1 MKKNILMTCAALA
14 SVCIITSFVL
24 TVSDL
29 SAPSTAVPE
38 PVPGESASD
47 SVSSPAAEAIEGI
60 PVNAVQY
67 YLREHNGKLAVFAPD
82 SDVPEL
88 VFDVYLSTLPAYDRG
103 QLQMGIPI
111 YSYEELVQRIALDQ
125 KDREELELKIQR
137 FLEKAESA
145 GEDGREVTG
154 TKKAGGEETDGR

>member
-24 TVSDL
+24 TVSD
-29 SAPSTAVPE
+29 
-38 PVPGESASD
+38 
-47 SVSSPAAEAIEGI
+47 SVSSPATEAIEGI

-111 YSYEELVQRIALDQ
+111 YSYEELVQRI
-125 KDREELELKIQR
+125 
-137 FLEKAESA
+137 
-145 GEDGREVTG
+145 EDYIS
-154 TKKAGGEETDGR
+154 

>member
-14 SVCIITSFVL
+14 SVCIITSFVLTVSDL

-47 SVSSPAAEAIEGI
+47 SVSSPATEAIEGI

-111 YSYEELVQRIALDQ
+111 YSYEELVQRI
-125 KDREELELKIQR
+125 
-137 FLEKAESA
+137 
-145 GEDGREVTG
+145 EDYIS
-154 TKKAGGEETDGR
+154 

>member
-1 MKKNILMTCAALA
+1 MTCAALA

-47 SVSSPAAEAIEGI
+47 SVSSPATEAIEGI

-67 YLREHNGKLAVFAPD
+67 YLREHNGKLAVFTPH

-111 YSYEELVQRIALDQ
+111 YSYEELVQRI
-125 KDREELELKIQR
+125 
-137 FLEKAESA
+137 
-145 GEDGREVTG
+145 EDYIS
-154 TKKAGGEETDGR
+154 

>member
-1 MKKNILMTCAALA
+1 MYRFSFSILNCIIVPLLGTISIRRLLASSIERVSCFEENILMTCAALA

-111 YSYEELVQRIALDQ
+111 YSYEELVQRI
-125 KDREELELKIQR
+125 
-137 FLEKAESA
+137 
-145 GEDGREVTG
+145 EDYIS
-154 TKKAGGEETDGR
+154 

>member
-47 SVSSPAAEAIEGI
+47 SVSSPATEAIEGI

-67 YLREHNGKLAVFAPD
+67 YLREHNGKL
-82 SDVPEL
+82 
-88 VFDVYLSTLPAYDRG
+88 
-103 QLQMGIPI
+103 QMGIPI
-111 YSYEELVQRIALDQ
+111 YSYEELVQRI
-125 KDREELELKIQR
+125 
-137 FLEKAESA
+137 
-145 GEDGREVTG
+145 EDYIS
-154 TKKAGGEETDGR
+154 

>member
-1 MKKNILMTCAALA
+1 MTCAALA

-67 YLREHNGKLAVFAPD
+67 YLREHNGKLVVFAPD

-111 YSYEELVQRIALDQ
+111 YSYEELVQRI
-125 KDREELELKIQR
+125 
-137 FLEKAESA
+137 
-145 GEDGREVTG
+145 EDYIS
-154 TKKAGGEETDGR
+154 

>member
-47 SVSSPAAEAIEGI
+47 SVSSTATGAIEGI

-111 YSYEELVQRIALDQ
+111 YSYEELVQRI
-125 KDREELELKIQR
+125 
-137 FLEKAESA
+137 
-145 GEDGREVTG
+145 EDYIS
-154 TKKAGGEETDGR
+154 

>member
-1 MKKNILMTCAALA
+1 MADTISIRRLLA
-14 SVCIITSFVL
+14 SSTER
-24 TVSDL
+24 VSCFEEKYTDDL
-29 SAPSTAVPE
+29 CGFGFGMHHHLLCADRFR
-38 PVPGESASD
+38 PVR
-47 SVSSPAAEAIEGI
+47 SPATEAIEGI

-111 YSYEELVQRIALDQ
+111 YSYEELVQRI
-125 KDREELELKIQR
+125 
-137 FLEKAESA
+137 
-145 GEDGREVTG
+145 EDYIS
-154 TKKAGGEETDGR
+154 